1 MEHEHI
7 LRQYEAELG
16 DIRSRIV
23 EMGER
28 VMAMLANAAT
38 ALFERDSTLADLT
51 IAQDREINRL
61 EKEIDEL
68 CLEVLA
74 RWQPTAGDLRFV
86 TFVLKLVTDLE
97 RIGDKAKNFSKKIKE
112 LNELPPLESYGDF
125 ILMAQT
131 ASVMVQEA
139 LDAFVQ
145 GNVELALK
153 VCRDDQFVDDLNDQ
167 IQRILITYMLE
178 DPKTITCALKMLYLS
193 RCLERVAD
201 HATNIAEM
209 VVFMVSGKDIRHGT
223 DGDSP
228 G

>member
-1 MEHEHI
+1 MEHVHI
-7 LRQYEAELG
+7 LQQYESELG

-23 EMGER
+23 EMGEK
-28 VMAMLANAAT
+28 VMAMLATATT
-38 ALFERDSTLADLT
+38 ALVERNSSLADLT

-86 TFVLKLVTDLE
+86 SFALKLVTDLE
-97 RIGDKAKNFSKKIKE
+97 RIGDKAKNFAKKINE
-112 LNELPPLESYGDF
+112 LNELPPLESCGDF
-125 ILMAQT
+125 VLMAQT
-131 ASVMVQEA
+131 ASFMVQEA

-145 GNVELALK
+145 GNVERALK
-153 VCRDDQFVDDLNDQ
+153 VCRDDQFVDALNDQ

-178 DPKTITCALKMLYLS
+178 DPKAITRALKLLYLS

-209 VVFMVSGKDIRHGT
+209 VVFMVSGKDIRHAT
-223 DGDSP
+223 AGDSP
-228 G
+228 R